1 MSPSPRAT
9 ESNCSRDRTMALRKR
24 KPTSPGRR
32 FQTVADFSEITKKE
46 PERSLLAP
54 KASTGGRNNHGRKTA
69 RHRGGGHKQRYR
81 IIDFRRI
88 KDGVPAKVAAIE
100 YDPNRNCRIALLHY
114 YDGEKAYIL
123 APNTVAVGDVLQSGQ
138 GADIRPGNALPLRYI
153 PVGTTI
159 HNVELK
165 PGGGG
170 KIARGAGT
178 SVQLVAKEGDF
189 ATLRLPSTE
198 MRRVPIDCRG
208 TVGEVGNAEAELV
221 KIGKAGRNRWKG
233 VRPQTR
239 GVAMNPVDHP
249 HGGGEGKSSGGRH
262 PVSPWGKP
270 EGRTRDQNK
279 PSS

>member
-1 MSPSPRAT
+1 
-9 ESNCSRDRTMALRKR
+9 MALRKR

-32 FQTVADFSEITKKE
+32 FQTVSDFSDITKKK
-46 PERSLLAP
+46 PERTLLAA
-54 KASTGGRNNHGRKTA
+54 KSGTGGRNNVGRKTA
-69 RHRGGGHKQRYR
+69 RHKGGGHKQRYR

-100 YDPNRNCRIALLHY
+100 YDPNRNARIALLHY
-114 YDGEKAYIL
+114 HDGEKAYIL
-123 APNTVAVGDVLQSGQ
+123 APNTVQVGDTVQSGH
-138 GADIRPGNALPLRYI
+138 GAEIRPGNALPLRYI
-153 PVGTTI
+153 PVGTTV

-208 TVGEVGNAEAELV
+208 TVGEVGNAEAELI

-249 HGGGEGKSSGGRH
+249 HGGGEGKTSGGRH

-270 EGRTRDQNK
+270 EGRTRNKKK
-279 PSS
+279 PSQKLIIRRRRTRGSRR

>member
-1 MSPSPRAT
+1 MP
-9 ESNCSRDRTMALRKR
+9 LRKR

-32 FQTVADFSEITKKE
+32 FQTVSDFSEITRDH
-46 PERSLLAP
+46 PEKSLLAP
-54 KASTGGRNNHGRKTA
+54 KPRTGGRNSYGRKTS
-69 RHRGGGHKQRYR
+69 RHRGGGHKQQYR
-81 IIDFRRI
+81 MVDFKRN

-100 YDPNRNCRIALLHY
+100 YDPNRNARIALLHY
-114 YDGEKAYIL
+114 LDGEKRYIL
-123 APNTVAVGDVLQSGQ
+123 APANVRVGDLLQSGQ
-138 GADIRPGNALPLRYI
+138 GSDIRPGNALPLRYI
-153 PVGTTI
+153 PVGTVV

-165 PGGGG
+165 AGAGG
-170 KIARGAGT
+170 KLARGAGM

-208 TVGEVGNAEAELV
+208 TVGEVGNAEAELI

-249 HGGGEGKSSGGRH
+249 LGGGEGKTSGGRH

-270 EGRTRDQNK
+270 EGRTRDKNK
-279 PSS
+279 ESQKLIIRRRRTRGSRR